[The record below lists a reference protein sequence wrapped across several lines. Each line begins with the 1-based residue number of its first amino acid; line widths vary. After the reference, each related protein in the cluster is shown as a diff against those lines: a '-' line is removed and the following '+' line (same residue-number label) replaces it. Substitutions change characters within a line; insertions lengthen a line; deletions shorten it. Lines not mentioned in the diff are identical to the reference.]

1 MASHFQTS
9 EIDIEI
15 KQEIEDQE
23 YNTKIISENVSK
35 EPCETEN
42 FLVMNVKKE
51 ENNEEFDLKNT
62 FKQGK
67 QIKDI
72 GNKTVTRSC
81 PGSF

>member
-1 MASHFQTS
+1 MTSHFQTS

-42 FLVMNVKKE
+42 FLAMKVKEE
-51 ENNEEFDLKNT
+51 ENNEELDMKKT

-67 QIKDI
+67 
-72 GNKTVTRSC
+72 
-81 PGSF
+81 

>member
-35 EPCETEN
+35 EACEIEN
-42 FLVMNVKKE
+42 SLVMNVKE
-51 ENNEEFDLKNT
+51 ENDEELDLKNT
-62 FKQGK
+62 LKQGK
-67 QIKDI
+67 
-72 GNKTVTRSC
+72 
-81 PGSF
+81 

>member
-1 MASHFQTS
+1 MTSNFQTS

-35 EPCETEN
+35 EPCEIEN
-42 FLVMNVKKE
+42 FLVMNVRKE

-67 QIKDI
+67 
-72 GNKTVTRSC
+72 
-81 PGSF
+81 

>member
-15 KQEIEDQE
+15 KQEIEDQQ

-35 EPCETEN
+35 EPETEN

-51 ENNEEFDLKNT
+51 ENNEELDLKNT

-67 QIKDI
+67 
-72 GNKTVTRSC
+72 
-81 PGSF
+81 

>member
-23 YNTKIISENVSK
+23 YNTKNISENVSK
-35 EPCETEN
+35 EPTEIEN
-42 FLVMNVKKE
+42 FLAMNAKE
-51 ENNEEFDLKNT
+51 ENDEELDLKNT

-67 QIKDI
+67 
-72 GNKTVTRSC
+72 
-81 PGSF
+81 

>member
-23 YNTKIISENVSK
+23 YNTKIISKNVSK
-35 EPCETEN
+35 EPKTEN
-42 FLVMNVKKE
+42 FLAMNVKE
-51 ENNEEFDLKNT
+51 ENNEELVLKNT

-67 QIKDI
+67 
-72 GNKTVTRSC
+72 
-81 PGSF
+81 

>member
-15 KQEIEDQE
+15 KQEIEEDQE

-35 EPCETEN
+35 EPCEIEN

-51 ENNEEFDLKNT
+51 ENNEELDLKNT

-67 QIKDI
+67 
-72 GNKTVTRSC
+72 
-81 PGSF
+81 

>member
-23 YNTKIISENVSK
+23 YNTKINSENVSK
-35 EPCETEN
+35 EPEIEN
-42 FLVMNVKKE
+42 FLAMNVKE
-51 ENNEEFDLKNT
+51 ENNEELDLKNT

-67 QIKDI
+67 
-72 GNKTVTRSC
+72 
-81 PGSF
+81 

>member
-35 EPCETEN
+35 EPETEN
-42 FLVMNVKKE
+42 FLAMNVKE

-67 QIKDI
+67 
-72 GNKTVTRSC
+72 
-81 PGSF
+81 

>member
-1 MASHFQTS
+1 MASHFQKS

-35 EPCETEN
+35 EPCEIEN
-42 FLVMNVKKE
+42 PLVMNVNKE
-51 ENNEEFDLKNT
+51 ENNEELDLKNT

-67 QIKDI
+67 
-72 GNKTVTRSC
+72 
-81 PGSF
+81 

>member
-35 EPCETEN
+35 EPTEIEN
-42 FLVMNVKKE
+42 FLAMNAKE
-51 ENNEEFDLKNT
+51 ENDEELDLKNT

-67 QIKDI
+67 
-72 GNKTVTRSC
+72 
-81 PGSF
+81 

>member
-1 MASHFQTS
+1 MTSNFQTS

-15 KQEIEDQE
+15 KQEVEDQE

-35 EPCETEN
+35 EPCEIEN

-51 ENNEEFDLKNT
+51 ENNEELDLKNT

-67 QIKDI
+67 
-72 GNKTVTRSC
+72 
-81 PGSF
+81 

>member
-23 YNTKIISENVSK
+23 YNRKMISENISK
-35 EPCETEN
+35 EPCEIEN
-42 FLVMNVKKE
+42 LQVMNVKKE
-51 ENNEEFDLKNT
+51 NNEELDLKNT

-67 QIKDI
+67 
-72 GNKTVTRSC
+72 
-81 PGSF
+81 